1 MNPAIARPELTGE
14 AAMSVSTCRWKIS
27 PAEKEPGAGE
37 MMLTFGPGFTRYC
50 ARPLPLT
57 AANAT
62 TNNNSPRNGAI
73 LKTASVNRV
82 ARSAKR
88 RDDADVLKLF
98 AHNGS
103 GYRYTS
109 PNITR

>member
-14 AAMSVSTCRWKIS
+14 AAISVSTWRWKIS
-27 PAEKEPGAGE
+27 PTKEPGAGE
-37 MMLTFGPGFTRYC
+37 MMLTFGPGFC
-50 ARPLPLT
+50 ARPVPLT
-57 AANAT
+57 AANPA

-82 ARSAKR
+82 ARSAER
-88 RDDADVLKLF
+88 WDDADVPKLF

-103 GYRYTS
+103 GYRYAS